1 MVAAACGGGTPTSSE
16 NLASDQT
23 LSFPM
28 VDDVGN
34 LDPATMS
41 AAVDIDIFRNSF
53 SGLYKFDNNLNE
65 VADIAT
71 SDKPDIS
78 SDGLTYMF
86 KMKQNVKFSN
96 ETRSR
101 RTTSSSAGTAPP
113 PCRAITRASLLRSPA
128 TTTWPPARP
137 PRCLA

>member
-1 MVAAACGGGTPTSSE
+1 MTRIAVFRSLAVAVGTVSMLAACGGGNNNTSE

-78 SDGLTYMF
+78 SDGLTYTF

-96 ETRSR
+96 
-101 RTTSSSAGTAPP
+101 GDPV
-113 PCRAITRASLLRSPA
+113 
-128 TTTWPPARP
+128 
-137 PRCLA
+137 